1 MKRCFSYIASPF
13 ILFVL
18 LNNQAQAAHQT
29 QGWGRVNMQG
39 SIIDTA
45 CAIAAGS
52 REQTIDMDTVP
63 VGDIMRDGQGATRP
77 FSVEL
82 IHCELSRPDPKLP
95 DWRHFQV
102 TFDGDA
108 DGSLFGVSGEAKGV
122 ALEITDSRGNKATP
136 GAPLPVGEI
145 TPGTMKLDYTMRL
158 VSNNQVLKAGGYTSS
173 LHFKLDYY

>member
-1 MKRCFSYIASPF
+1 MKRCVPYFVSPF
-13 ILFVL
+13 ILLVL
-18 LNNQAQAAHQT
+18 LNSQAQSAHFS

-63 VGDIMRDGQGATRP
+63 VGDIMRDGQGTTRP

-82 IHCELSRPDPKLP
+82 INCELSRLDQKLP

-108 DGSLFGVSGEAKGV
+108 DGTLFGISGDAKGV
-122 ALEITDSRGNKATP
+122 ALEITDSRGNKAAP
-136 GAPLPVGEI
+136 GAPLPLGEI
-145 TPGTMKLDYTMRL
+145 TPGAMKLDYTMKL
-158 VSNNQVLKAGGYTSS
+158 VSNSQALKPGGYTSAVR
-173 LHFKLDYY
+173 FKLDYY